1 MLWRRWRSLRYM
13 SDDLEI
19 FSLSHVQALW
29 SYSEIAGSNFAHL
42 YDHARDIK
50 SLRAKRR
57 EGVAFIE
64 LTPEERSGLASMC
77 ASIRRPLMIFAAG
90 IDRFQKRFLTKP
102 QIAVLV
108 VPTMVLGRQEFMS
121 FEAYMHTSVPDPN
134 DARNVESTGE
144 YRSPAHPLTVG
155 RYDEHLILL
164 DGYHRAA
171 TFWKFASADARIEA
185 YCPAV

>member
-29 SYSEIAGSNFAHL
+29 AYSEIAGSNFAHL

-64 LTPEERSGLASMC
+64 FNSRGALWLGVYVRLYQASLNDLCSG
-77 ASIRRPLMIFAAG
+77 
-90 IDRFQKRFLTKP
+90 D
-102 QIAVLV
+102 
-108 VPTMVLGRQEFMS
+108 
-121 FEAYMHTSVPDPN
+121 
-134 DARNVESTGE
+134 
-144 YRSPAHPLTVG
+144 
-155 RYDEHLILL
+155 
-164 DGYHRAA
+164 
-171 TFWKFASADARIEA
+171 
-185 YCPAV
+185 